1 MAGRG
6 LTPHP
11 LPRRRDMDRR
21 TPCPCTRPS
30 LLVVLEGCEFYRV
43 YELLAEELAAGADK
57 DGLAAQQEPAA

>member
-1 MAGRG
+1 
-6 LTPHP
+6 
-11 LPRRRDMDRR
+11 MDRR

-57 DGLAAQQEPAA
+57 DGLAAQREPAA